1 MAIHHG
7 KTQERLVAANAWPYL
22 TCITTNGG
30 FGEEPG
36 RIVLAI
42 ENAGSGPALLQNLVV
57 RYNGEVVKH
66 PQHLLQLCCGVALGV
81 DLTREAPP
89 PEAAGQL
96 APSAVG
102 SAIGV

>member
-1 MAIHHG
+1 M
-7 KTQERLVAANAWPYL
+7 AANSWPYL

-66 PQHLLQLCCGVALGV
+66 PQHLLQLCCGVAPGW
-81 DLTREAPP
+81 TSPGRRGHPRPQASSHP
-89 PEAAGQL
+89 AR
-96 APSAVG
+96 
-102 SAIGV
+102 

>member
-7 KTQERLVAANAWPYL
+7 KTQERLVAANSWPYL
-22 TCITTNGG
+22 NYITTNGG

-96 APSAVG
+96 APGAVG